1 MQIVVPAETWANERR
16 VALIPDSVKKLVR
29 AGFAVTVES
38 GLGNHAGFADADYE
52 EAGASLSSDR
62 TALLGSGDI
71 VLRVRK
77 PDLAEVGQLRKGAIH
92 VSYLDPYNEH
102 ELVDALASQGV
113 TAISMEM
120 IPRTTRAQK
129 MDALSSQANLAG
141 YVMVILA
148 AQKLDRILPMMMTP
162 AGTLSPCKVFVIG
175 AGVAGLQAIATA
187 KRLGARVEAFDTRPV
202 VAEQVQSLG
211 AKFVEIDLGE
221 TGQTKDG
228 YAKELTPEQL
238 ELQRQGMKDVISQS
252 DIVITTAQVFGRP
265 APRIVTADMVAAMKP
280 GGVIVDMAVD
290 SGGNVEGSRPDETVE
305 VGGVSI
311 LGVSNLPSQVAT
323 DASQMYSSNL
333 FNLVTEYWDEE
344 AKSFNLDMEDDILKG
359 CVITHDGGIVNETIK
374 NIRGN

>member
-16 VALIPDSVKKLVR
+16 VALIPDSVKKLTR
-29 AGFAVTVES
+29 AGFEVLIETGAGT
-38 GLGNHAGFADADYE
+38 GAGFSDADYE
-52 EAGASLSSDR
+52 EAGAKISSDR
-62 TALLGSGDI
+62 STLISGGDI

-77 PDLAEVGQLRKGAIH
+77 PDTAEVSQLKKGAIQI
-92 VSYLDPYNEH
+92 SYLDPYNEH
-102 ELVDALASQGV
+102 ELVDALAAQGV

-141 YVMVILA
+141 YVMVMLA

-162 AGTLSPCKVFVIG
+162 AGTLSPAKVFVIG

-211 AKFVEIDLGE
+211 AKFVDIDLGE

-228 YAKELTPEQL
+228 YAKELTAEQL
-238 ELQRQGMKDVISQS
+238 EMQRQGMKDVIAES
-252 DIVITTAQVFGRP
+252 DIVITTAQLFGRP
-265 APRIVTADMVAAMKP
+265 APRIVTGDMVEAMAP

-290 SGGNVEGSRPDETVE
+290 SGGNVEGSKPDETVV

-311 LGVSNLPSQVAT
+311 IGVSNLPAQVST

-333 FNLVTEYWDEE
+333 LNLVTEYWDEE
-344 AKSFNLDMEDDILKG
+344 TKTFNLDMEDDILQG
-359 CVITHDGGIVNETIK
+359 CVITHDGAIVNETIK
-374 NIRGN
+374 NIRES